1 MPLIESL
8 KAAGIDA
15 YCPQLPTSDLTML
28 NVGDVNTP
36 DFNSEPPE
44 GGYPQGDEDSSII
57 LNLLSSLIL
66 KEGKRVLIIGHSSGV
81 WVDTEVARPELQVKQ
96 RKDRGLSGRIIG
108 LVYIGHL
115 LYPSGIPFTASSN
128 QKLSHSY
135 HRS

>member
-1 MPLIESL
+1 MASLPKISMVACHGSYHTSEPYMPLIESL

-81 WVDTEVARPELQVKQ
+81 
-96 RKDRGLSGRIIG
+96 
-108 LVYIGHL
+108 
-115 LYPSGIPFTASSN
+115 
-128 QKLSHSY
+128 
-135 HRS
+135 